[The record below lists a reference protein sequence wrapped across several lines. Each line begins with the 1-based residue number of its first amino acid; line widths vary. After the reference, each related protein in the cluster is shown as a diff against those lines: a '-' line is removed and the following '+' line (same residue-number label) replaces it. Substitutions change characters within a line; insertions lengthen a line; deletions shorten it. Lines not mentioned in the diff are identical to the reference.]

1 MRDAARRA
9 VAVAGRAVDDVVD
22 RRRLLAG
29 LDDGRAARARAV
41 HGPAPSREVVRGE
54 EDALGADALEG
65 RRDARGAAGVRADH
79 GDAQVAERV
88 RRLAPQV
95 ARRGGDG
102 VAGHAPPQQ
111 PLDDGPALA
120 AVGAE
125 DEVPHAST
133 RRGEAMS
140 SPALL
145 PRNVLLRESA
155 RT

>member
-1 MRDAARRA
+1 MALQGALRRKH
-9 VAVAGRAVDDVVD
+9 V
-22 RRRLLAG
+22 
-29 LDDGRAARARAV
+29 
-41 HGPAPSREVVRGE
+41 
-54 EDALGADALEG
+54 LEPWLSHFH
-65 RRDARGAAGVRADH
+65 RVRADY
-79 GDAQVAERV
+79 GYAQVAERV